1 MKNDQIK
8 DINSITIDL
17 TTEDGKHQQ
26 LIYSN
31 ISCPMIAQ
39 EVESYWDIPKIEM
52 IFYAGEVNVQ
62 AVNDAAQQAANSM
75 EHLKKMIEESQ
86 YGLIMPK
93 LEEEVLSS
101 CEPLKPFDYETEDPY
116 ELKEISW

>member
-1 MKNDQIK
+1 
-8 DINSITIDL
+8 
-17 TTEDGKHQQ
+17 
-26 LIYSN
+26 
-31 ISCPMIAQ
+31 
-39 EVESYWDIPKIEM
+39 
-52 IFYAGEVNVQ
+52 
-62 AVNDAAQQAANSM
+62 M

>member
-31 ISCPMIAQ
+31 ITCPMISQ

-52 IFYAGEVNVQ
+52 IFYAGEVNIQ
-62 AVNDAAQQAANSM
+62 TVNDAAQQAANSM

-93 LEEEVLSS
+93 LEEAMLSS
-101 CEPLKPFDYETEDPY
+101 CEPLKPLTCETEDPY
-116 ELKEISW
+116 ELKEIFW